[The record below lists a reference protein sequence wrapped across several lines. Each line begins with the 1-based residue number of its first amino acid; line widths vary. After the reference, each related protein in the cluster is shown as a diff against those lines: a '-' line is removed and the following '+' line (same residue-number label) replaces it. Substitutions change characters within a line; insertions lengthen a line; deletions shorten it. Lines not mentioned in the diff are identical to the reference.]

1 MKLPRTGLFVAGIA
15 LVLCLVACA
24 SRPSAPTLDIEATV
38 EARLGQ
44 ERAIEATVEAQPTAT
59 PYPTY
64 TPAAVPT
71 ATTIP
76 TATPPPIQTPTRAP
90 GPTRVATA
98 TPTPS
103 LMNVEARQ
111 VKQYGLPPLMVID
124 PSANYT
130 ATIRTNQGPITV
142 DLFASQAPKTVNSFV
157 FLAREGFYNGIIFHR
172 VIQGFMIQGGDPTG
186 TGTAGPGYQFEDEID
201 PSLGFEGPGILAMA
215 NRGAGT
221 RTNGSQFFITVAPTP
236 HLKGNHTIFGRVTSG
251 QDVVTGISLVR
262 TSQGDRP
269 IDPVMIHS
277 IEILKNGS

>member
-1 MKLPRTGLFVAGIA
+1 MKLPRTGLLVAGIA
-15 LVLCLVACA
+15 LVLSLVACA

-44 ERAIEATVEAQPTAT
+44 ERAIEATVETQPTAT

-64 TPAAVPT
+64 TRAAVPT

-98 TPTPS
+98 TATPS
-103 LMNVEARQ
+103 LINVEGRQ
-111 VKQYGLPPLMVID
+111 VKQYGLPPLMAID

-130 ATIRTNQGPITV
+130 ATIRTNQGSITV

-157 FLAREGFYNGIIFHR
+157 FLAREGFYNGIMFHR

-201 PSLGFEGPGILAMA
+201 
-215 NRGAGT
+215 R
-221 RTNGSQFFITVAPTP
+221 
-236 HLKGNHTIFGRVTSG
+236 
-251 QDVVTGISLVR
+251 SLVR
-262 TSQGDRP
+262 RAGHLGRGQPGGRYAHQRQPVLYYRRAHAPFEGKSHDFRLGCQRARRGNRNFLGAHRSRRP
-269 IDPVMIHS
+269 SH
-277 IEILKNGS
+277 

>member
-1 MKLPRTGLFVAGIA
+1 M
-15 LVLCLVACA
+15 
-24 SRPSAPTLDIEATV
+24 
-38 EARLGQ
+38 
-44 ERAIEATVEAQPTAT
+44 PTAT
-59 PYPTY
+59 LTH
-64 TPAAVPT
+64 
-71 ATTIP
+71 
-76 TATPPPIQTPTRAP
+76 
-90 GPTRVATA
+90 
-98 TPTPS
+98 S
-103 LMNVEARQ
+103 LINVEGRQ
-111 VKQYGLPPLMVID
+111 VKQYDLPPLMAID

-251 QDVVTGISLVR
+251 QDVVTGISWVS
-262 TSQGDRP
+262 TGQSDRP
-269 IDPVMIHS
+269 IDPVIIQS

>member
-1 MKLPRTGLFVAGIA
+1 M
-15 LVLCLVACA
+15 LCLVACA

-98 TPTPS
+98 TPTPRPTATPTPS
-103 LMNVEARQ
+103 LINVEGRQ
-111 VKQYGLPPLMVID
+111 VKQYGSPPLMAID

-186 TGTAGPGYQFEDEID
+186 TGTGGPGYQFEDEID

-236 HLKGNHTIFGRVTSG
+236 HLKGNHTIFGRVTSW
-251 QDVVTGISLVR
+251 QDVVTGISLMR
-262 TSQGDRP
+262 TGQGDRP
-269 IDPVMIHS
+269 IDPVIIHS

>member
-1 MKLPRTGLFVAGIA
+1 M
-15 LVLCLVACA
+15 LCLVACA

-38 EARLGQ
+38 EARLAQ
-44 ERAIEATVEAQPTAT
+44 EWAIESTVEAQPTAT

-76 TATPPPIQTPTRAP
+76 TPTPPPIQTPTRAP

-103 LMNVEARQ
+103 LINVEGRQ
-111 VKQYGLPPLMVID
+111 VKQYGLPPLMAID

-157 FLAREGFYNGIIFHR
+157 FLAREGFYKWDYFPPSASGVHDSRGRPHR
-172 VIQGFMIQGGDPTG
+172 NRHCG
-186 TGTAGPGYQFEDEID
+186 TGV
-201 PSLGFEGPGILAMA
+201 S
-215 NRGAGT
+215 
-221 RTNGSQFFITVAPTP
+221 V
-236 HLKGNHTIFGRVTSG
+236 
-251 QDVVTGISLVR
+251 
-262 TSQGDRP
+262 
-269 IDPVMIHS
+269 
-277 IEILKNGS
+277 